1 MSKRAVAVP
10 YVLRIHRPGGGE
22 EILSLGLESITLGRA
37 NINTVVLHDALASRF
52 HARITYENGEYLLAD
67 RGSKNGTQV
76 DGVDIQA
83 HRLGAGDVIRLG
95 DTRLVFEEADAD
107 EVDDETAARSLQLDE
122 VNSAATL
129 ARIEDLLATA
139 GEGLGVLDEI
149 ALLLRSVVACDRA
162 SVILLE
168 ERTHNPLMRY
178 SRGGTNAG
186 NAGDGTDDQALRAGM
201 TADGPI
207 SMSVPRANTVLDQ
220 TLGVSR
226 HVLVVP
232 LRGEDRKLGLVVL
245 EREPFRSHFGAEDLR
260 LASIAG
266 THVTQFLR
274 RAL

>member
-1 MSKRAVAVP
+1 
-10 YVLRIHRPGGGE
+10 
-22 EILSLGLESITLGRA
+22 
-37 NINTVVLHDALASRF
+37 
-52 HARITYENGEYLLAD
+52 
-67 RGSKNGTQV
+67 
-76 DGVDIQA
+76 
-83 HRLGAGDVIRLG
+83 
-95 DTRLVFEEADAD
+95 
-107 EVDDETAARSLQLDE
+107 
-122 VNSAATL
+122 
-129 ARIEDLLATA
+129 
-139 GEGLGVLDEI
+139 
-149 ALLLRSVVACDRA
+149 
-162 SVILLE
+162 
-168 ERTHNPLMRY
+168 MRY